1 MGVYMAKVIV
11 DIPDD
16 VPMSSRAS
24 EAVMQTTRVVHG
36 MAKWFGVD
44 VHVGVTLEKNPEK
57 EGDRRVVSFRF
68 EGDKAD
74 KAAENVEFFV
84 SNNFDIKHTYI
95 AASHVEKGAGS
106 ATIKMDLD
114 KLSELQPKSFDSAAY
129 DAAHNG
135 SIVAS
140 HLARQAQGGRVV

>member
-1 MGVYMAKVIV
+1 MAKVIV
-11 DIPDD
+11 NIPDD
-16 VPMSSRAS
+16 IPMSSRTS

-36 MAKWFGVD
+36 MAKWFGAD
-44 VHVGVTLEKNPEK
+44 VHVDVTLEKNPEK

-68 EGDKAD
+68 EGGKAGD
-74 KAAENVEFFV
+74 AAENVEFFV
-84 SNNFDIKHTYI
+84 SNNFDMKNAHI

-106 ATIKMDLD
+106 AAIKMDLD
-114 KLSELQPKSFDSAAY
+114 KLSELQHKSFDSAAY

-140 HLARQAQGGRVV
+140 HLARQAQGGREV